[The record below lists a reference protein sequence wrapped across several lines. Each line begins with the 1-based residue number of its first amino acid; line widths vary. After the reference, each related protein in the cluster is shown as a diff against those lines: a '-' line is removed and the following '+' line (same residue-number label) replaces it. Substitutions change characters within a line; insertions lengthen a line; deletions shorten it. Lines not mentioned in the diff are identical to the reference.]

1 MPVFFCPALSHEKTK
16 ARGHVDP
23 HPSPLHMEAFQKLD
37 ATWRGHGETTT
48 SSRRFQGGFFHPWFF
63 TNLLMSLKLTAKTK
77 PEKLWQ
83 RETIFILSIWSFKGL
98 FSGTN
103 SWLVLG
109 TVSVCLLSYECYI
122 MKNCYIIFMTSTAK
136 VQALGDKFGKSAW
149 FLNVF
154 FSFWSGMVTQKP
166 TKINGV
172 SWFP

>member
-63 TNLLMSLKLTAKTK
+63 TNLLTSLKLTAKRK

-122 MKNCYIIFMTSTAK
+122 MKLLLYHIHDLDS
-136 VQALGDKFGKSAW
+136 KSASVGGQIW
-149 FLNVF
+149 QICLVSERFLF
-154 FSFWSGMVTQKP
+154 LLKR
-166 TKINGV
+166 NGY
-172 SWFP
+172 SKTH